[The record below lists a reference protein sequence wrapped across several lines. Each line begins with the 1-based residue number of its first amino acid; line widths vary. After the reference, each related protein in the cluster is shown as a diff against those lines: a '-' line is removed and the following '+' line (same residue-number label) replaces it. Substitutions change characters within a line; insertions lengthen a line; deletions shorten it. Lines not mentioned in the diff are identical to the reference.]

1 MRPHERIAVPSA
13 WKTHALPVRRASVT
27 LDRVFSPQDMDRIR
41 RGVVP
46 EAMEDKWFIYWK
58 EDRLF
63 FHRSWTGFCI
73 YVVRFAADGDAW
85 RMMQADVNRDPRQY
99 QETDTD
105 RDARLIAYL
114 IDVVLLHRHVEFPPA
129 GSPQESALTNWS
141 VVGRTMMGQHPSDG
155 TS

>member
-1 MRPHERIAVPSA
+1 MKPHESTAVPSA
-13 WKTHALPVRRASVT
+13 WKTHALPARRASVT
-27 LDRVFSPQDMDRIR
+27 LDRVFSPQDMDGIC

-46 EAMEDKWFIYWK
+46 ETMDDKWFIYWK
-58 EDRLF
+58 EDALF

-85 RMMQADVNRDPRQY
+85 RMMQADVNRDPRQH

-105 RDARLIAYL
+105 RDARLIGCL
-114 IDVVLLHRHVEFPPA
+114 IDVLLLHRHAAFPHA
-129 GSPQESALTNWS
+129 GSPRESALADWG
-141 VVGRTMMGQHPSDG
+141 VVGRALMGRHPGDG